1 MNNRR
6 LGADEH
12 SIMGG
17 KIGIMCVSLGGGGG
31 GGLIGM
37 STHNNCLAAPSS
49 SLCGHRGI

>member
-17 KIGIMCVSLGGGGG
+17 KIGIMCVSLPDS
-31 GGLIGM
+31 GLGWTLD
-37 STHNNCLAAPSS
+37 SPNYFVPC
-49 SLCGHRGI
+49 